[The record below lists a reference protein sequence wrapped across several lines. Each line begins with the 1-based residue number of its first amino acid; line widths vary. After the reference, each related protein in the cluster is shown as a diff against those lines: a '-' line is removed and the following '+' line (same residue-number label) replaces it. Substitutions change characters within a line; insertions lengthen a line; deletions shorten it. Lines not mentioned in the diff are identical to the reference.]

1 VAAFREFGE
10 DEMDVRMDGR
20 VAAITGASTGLGLAM
35 AKEFAASGASV
46 ALLARKADVLA
57 KAKADVAT
65 AAGKTNAKIEAYS
78 CDVSK
83 AQPIADTFKKIEAD
97 FGKVDI
103 LVNNAGISH
112 AKPFETVTDEDW
124 QGDLDLKLFAAIRTI
139 RAVLPGM
146 RQRKWGRIV
155 NVLNIGAKA
164 PNANSTPTSVSRAAG
179 LALTKALSQENA
191 QHGVLVNAMLVGLI
205 ESDQWV
211 RRHKTAAGEGKTYEE
226 FLAGMAKGRIPLGRM
241 GKAEEFARMA
251 CFLCSDAGS
260 FITGVAINVDGGASP
275 VV

>member
-1 VAAFREFGE
+1 
-10 DEMDVRMDGR
+10 MDVRMDGR
-20 VAAITGASTGLGLAM
+20 VAVITGASTGLGLAM
-35 AKEFAASGASV
+35 AKEFAASGGSV
-46 ALLARKADVLA
+46 AMLARKADVLA
-57 KAKADVAT
+57 SAKAEVVK
-65 AAGKTNAKIEAYS
+65 AAGKTNGKFEAYS

-83 AQPIADTFKKIEAD
+83 AQPIADTFKKIVAD

-103 LVNNAGISH
+103 VVNNAGISH
-112 AKPFETVTDEDW
+112 AKSFDTVTDEDW
-124 QGDLDLKLFAAIRTI
+124 QGDLDLKLFAAIRLC
-139 RAVLPGM
+139 RAALPGM
-146 RQRKWGRIV
+146 RERKWGRIV

-164 PNANSTPTSVSRAAG
+164 PGADSTPTSVSRAAG
-179 LALTKALSQENA
+179 LALTKALSKENA
-191 QHGVLVNAMLVGLI
+191 PHNVLVNAMLVGLI

-211 RRHKTAAGEGKTYEE
+211 RRHKAANDGKSYQEFTAA
-226 FLAGMAKGRIPLGRM
+226 MSKGRIPIGRM

>member
-1 VAAFREFGE
+1 
-10 DEMDVRMDGR
+10 MDVRMDGR
-20 VAAITGASTGLGLAM
+20 VAVITGASTGLGLAM

-46 ALLARKADVLA
+46 ALLARKADAL
-57 KAKADVAT
+57 
-65 AAGKTNAKIEAYS
+65 AAGKAEVQKAAGKANIKIEAYS

-83 AQPIADTFKKIEAD
+83 AAPIADTFKKIEAE

-103 LVNNAGISH
+103 VVNNAGISH
-112 AKPFETVTDEDW
+112 AKSFETVTDEDW
-124 QGDLDLKLFAAIRTI
+124 QGDLDLKLFAAIRLC
-139 RAVLPGM
+139 RAAVPGM
-146 RQRKWGRIV
+146 RERKWGRIV

-164 PNANSTPTSVSRAAG
+164 PGANSTPTSVSRAAG
-179 LALTKALSQENA
+179 LALTKAMSQELAKDNI
-191 QHGVLVNAMLVGLI
+191 LVHAMLVGLI
-205 ESDQWV
+205 ESDQWQ

>member
-1 VAAFREFGE
+1 
-10 DEMDVRMDGR
+10 MDVRMDGR
-20 VAAITGASTGLGLAM
+20 VAVITGASTGLGLAM
-35 AKEFAASGASV
+35 AKEFAASGGSV

-57 KAKADVAT
+57 AAKAEVVK
-65 AAGKTNAKIEAYS
+65 AAGKTNGKFEAYS
-78 CDVSK
+78 CDVAK
-83 AQPIADTFKKIEAD
+83 AEPIADTFKKVVAD

-103 LVNNAGISH
+103 VVNNAGISH
-112 AKPFETVTDEDW
+112 AKAFDTVTDEDW
-124 QGDLDLKLFAAIRTI
+124 QGDLDLKLFAAIRLC
-139 RAVLPGM
+139 RAALPGM
-146 RQRKWGRIV
+146 RERKWGRIV

-205 ESDQWV
+205 ESDQWQ
-211 RRHKTAAGEGKTYEE
+211 RRHKAANDGKTYQQ
-226 FLAGMAKGRIPLGRM
+226 FIDGMAKGRIPLGRM

-260 FITGVAINVDGGASP
+260 FVTGVAINVDGGASP

>member
-1 VAAFREFGE
+1 
-10 DEMDVRMDGR
+10 MDVRMDGR
-20 VAAITGASTGLGLAM
+20 VAVITGSSTGLGLAM
-35 AKEFAASGASV
+35 AKEFAASGGSV

-57 KAKADVAT
+57 KAKAEVQK
-65 AAGKTNAKIEAYS
+65 AAGKSNGRFEAYS
-78 CDVSK
+78 CDVAK
-83 AQPIADTFKKIEAD
+83 AAPIAETWKKVEAD

-124 QGDLDLKLFAAIRTI
+124 QGDLDLKLFAAIRLC
-139 RAVLPGM
+139 RLALPGM
-146 RQRKWGRIV
+146 KQRKWGRIV

-164 PNANSTPTSVSRAAG
+164 PGANSTPTSVSRAAG
-179 LALTKALSQENA
+179 LALTKAMSQENA
-191 QHGVLVNAMLVGLI
+191 QHGVNVNAMLVGLI
-205 ESDQWV
+205 ESDQWA
-211 RRHKTAAGEGKTYEE
+211 RRYKTPAGEGKTYEQ
-226 FLAGMAKGRIPLGRM
+226 FLQGMAGRIPLGRM

>member
-1 VAAFREFGE
+1 
-10 DEMDVRMDGR
+10 MDVRMDGR
-20 VAAITGASTGLGLAM
+20 VAVITGSSTGLGLAM

-46 ALLARKADVLA
+46 ALLARKADALAAA
-57 KAKADVAT
+57 KAEVTK

-83 AQPIADTFKKIEAD
+83 AQPIADTWKKVTGD

-103 LVNNAGISH
+103 VVNNAGISH
-112 AKPFETVTDEDW
+112 AKAFDTVTDEDW
-124 QGDLDLKLFAAIRTI
+124 QGDLDLKLFAAIRLC
-139 RAVLPGM
+139 RAALPGM
-146 RQRKWGRIV
+146 RERKWGRIV

-164 PNANSTPTSVSRAAG
+164 PGADSTPTSVSRAAG
-179 LALTKALSQENA
+179 LALTKALSKENA
-191 QHGVLVNAMLVGLI
+191 PHNVLVNAMLVGLI
-205 ESDQWV
+205 ESDQWA
-211 RRHKTAAGEGKTYEE
+211 RRHKARQATGKTYEE
-226 FLAGMAKGRIPLGRM
+226 FLAGMAKGRIPIGRM

>member
-1 VAAFREFGE
+1 ME
-10 DEMDVRMDGR
+10 VRMDGR

-35 AKEFAASGASV
+35 AKEFAASGGSV
-46 ALLARKADVLA
+46 ALIARKPDVLA
-57 KAKADVAT
+57 TAKAEVAKVL
-65 AAGKTNAKIEAYS
+65 GKGAKVEAYS

-83 AQPIADTFKKIEAD
+83 PQPIADTFGKIVGD

-103 LVNNAGISH
+103 VVNNAGISH
-112 AKPFETVTDEDW
+112 AKAFDTVTDEDW
-124 QGDLDLKLFAAIRTI
+124 QGDLDLKLFAAIRMI
-139 RAVLPGM
+139 RLALPGM
-146 RQRKWGRIV
+146 RERKWGRIV

-191 QHGVLVNAMLVGLI
+191 PHNVLVNAMLVGLI
-205 ESDQWV
+205 ESDQWQ
-211 RRHKTAAGEGKTYEE
+211 RRHKTVGNNQTYQQ
-226 FLAGMAKGRIPLGRM
+226 FLDGMAKGRIPLGRM

>member
-1 VAAFREFGE
+1 
-10 DEMDVRMDGR
+10 MDVRMDGR
-20 VAAITGASTGLGLAM
+20 VAVITGSSTGLGLAM

-46 ALLARKADVLA
+46 ALLARKADALAAA
-57 KAKADVAT
+57 KAEVAK

-83 AQPIADTFKKIEAD
+83 AQPIADTWKKVTGD

-103 LVNNAGISH
+103 VVNNAGISH
-112 AKPFETVTDEDW
+112 AKAFDTVTDEDW
-124 QGDLDLKLFAAIRTI
+124 QGDLDLKLFAAIRLL
-139 RAVLPGM
+139 RLALPGM
-146 RQRKWGRIV
+146 RERKWGRVV

-164 PNANSTPTSVSRAAG
+164 PGADSTPTSVSRAAG
-179 LALTKALSQENA
+179 LALTKALSKENA
-191 QHGVLVNAMLVGLI
+191 PHNVLVNAMLVGLI
-205 ESDQWV
+205 DSDQWQ
-211 RRHKTAAGEGKTYEE
+211 RRHKTAAGAGKTYEE
-226 FLAGMAKGRIPLGRM
+226 FLAGMAKGRIPIGRM

>member
-1 VAAFREFGE
+1 
-10 DEMDVRMDGR
+10 MDVRMDGR
-20 VAAITGASTGLGLAM
+20 VAVITGASTGLGFAM
-35 AKEFAASGASV
+35 AKEFAASGGSV
-46 ALLARKADVLA
+46 AILARKADVLA
-57 KAKADVAT
+57 SAKAEVQK
-65 AAGKTNAKIEAYS
+65 AAAKSNGRVEAYS
-78 CDVSK
+78 CDVAK
-83 AQPIADTFKKIEAD
+83 AQPIADTWKKIQGD

-103 LVNNAGISH
+103 LVNNAGVSH
-112 AKPFETVTDEDW
+112 AKAFDTVTDEDW
-124 QGDLDLKLFAAIRTI
+124 QGDLDLKLFAAIRLC
-139 RAVLPGM
+139 RLALPGM
-146 RQRKWGRIV
+146 RERKWGRIV

-191 QHGVLVNAMLVGLI
+191 QQNVLVNAMLVGLI

-211 RRHKTAAGEGKTYEE
+211 RRFKAQGGGQTYEQ
-226 FLAGMAKGRIPLGRM
+226 FTAGMAKGRIPIGRM

-275 VV
+275 VT

>member
-1 VAAFREFGE
+1 ME
-10 DEMDVRMDGR
+10 VRMDGR

-35 AKEFAASGASV
+35 AKEFAASGGSV
-46 ALLARKADVLA
+46 ALIARKPDALATA
-57 KAKADVAT
+57 KAEVTKVLSK
-65 AAGKTNAKIEAYS
+65 GAKVEAYS

-83 AQPIADTFKKIEAD
+83 APPIADTFARIVGN

-103 LVNNAGISH
+103 VVNNAGISH
-112 AKPFETVTDEDW
+112 AKAFDTVTDEDW
-124 QGDLDLKLFAAIRTI
+124 QGDLDLKLFAAIRMI
-139 RAVLPGM
+139 RLALPGM
-146 RQRKWGRIV
+146 RERKWGRIV

-191 QHGVLVNAMLVGLI
+191 QHNVLVNAMLVGLI
-205 ESDQWV
+205 ESDQWQ
-211 RRHKTAAGEGKTYEE
+211 RRHKTVGNNQSYQQ
-226 FLAGMAKGRIPLGRM
+226 FLDGMAKGRIPLGRM

>member
-1 VAAFREFGE
+1 
-10 DEMDVRMDGR
+10 MDVRMDGR
-20 VAAITGASTGLGLAM
+20 VAVITGSSTGLGLAM

-46 ALLARKADVLA
+46 ALLARKADALAAA
-57 KAKADVAT
+57 KAEVAK

-83 AQPIADTFKKIEAD
+83 AQPIADTWKKVTGD

-103 LVNNAGISH
+103 VVNNAGISH
-112 AKPFETVTDEDW
+112 AKAFDTVTDEDW
-124 QGDLDLKLFAAIRTI
+124 QGDLDLKLFAAIRLL
-139 RAVLPGM
+139 RLALPGM
-146 RQRKWGRIV
+146 RERKWGRVV

-164 PNANSTPTSVSRAAG
+164 PGADSTPTSVSRAAG
-179 LALTKALSQENA
+179 LALTKALSKENA
-191 QHGVLVNAMLVGLI
+191 PHNVLVNAMLVGLI
-205 ESDQWV
+205 DSDQWQ
-211 RRHKTAAGEGKTYEE
+211 RRHKTVAGAGKTYDE
-226 FLAGMAKGRIPLGRM
+226 FLAGMAKGRIPIGRM

>member
-1 VAAFREFGE
+1 ME
-10 DEMDVRMDGR
+10 VRMDGR
-20 VAAITGASTGLGLAM
+20 VAVITGASTGLGLAM

-46 ALLARKADVLA
+46 AMLARKADALA
-57 KAKADVAT
+57 AAKKAVTA
-65 AAGKTNAKIEAYS
+65 AAGKTNAKIEVYS
-78 CDVSK
+78 CDVSQAK
-83 AQPIADTFKKIEAD
+83 PIADTWGKISND

-103 LVNNAGISH
+103 VVNNAGISH
-112 AKPFETVTDEDW
+112 AKPFDTVTDEDW
-124 QGDLDLKLFAAIRTI
+124 QGDLDLKLFAAIRLL
-139 RAVLPGM
+139 RLALPGM
-146 RQRKWGRIV
+146 RERKWGRVV

-191 QHGVLVNAMLVGLI
+191 QHNVLVNAMLVGLI
-205 ESDQWV
+205 ESDQWE
-211 RRHKTAAGEGKTYEE
+211 RRHKAAGGGKTYQE
-226 FLAGMAKGRIPLGRM
+226 FLDGMAKGRIPIGRM

>member
-1 VAAFREFGE
+1 
-10 DEMDVRMDGR
+10 MDVRMDGR
-20 VAAITGASTGLGLAM
+20 VAVITGASTGLGLAM

-46 ALLARKADVLA
+46 ALLARKADALA
-57 KAKADVAT
+57 KAKAEVAK
-65 AAGKTNAKIEAYS
+65 AAGKANIKIEVYS

-83 AQPIADTFKKIEAD
+83 AAAIAETWKKVEAE

-103 LVNNAGISH
+103 VVNNAGISH
-112 AKPFETVTDEDW
+112 AKPFDTVTDEDW
-124 QGDLDLKLFAAIRTI
+124 QGDLDLKLFAAIRMI
-139 RAVLPGM
+139 RHALPGM
-146 RQRKWGRIV
+146 RERKWGRIV

-164 PNANSTPTSVSRAAG
+164 PTANSTPTSVSRAAG

-191 QHGVLVNAMLVGLI
+191 KDNILVNAMLVGLI
-205 ESDQWV
+205 ESDQWE

-226 FLAGMAKGRIPLGRM
+226 FLAGMAKGRIPIGRM

>member
-1 VAAFREFGE
+1 
-10 DEMDVRMDGR
+10 MDVRMDGR
-20 VAAITGASTGLGLAM
+20 VAVITGSSTGLGLAM

-46 ALLARKADVLA
+46 ALLARKADALAAA
-57 KAKADVAT
+57 KAEVAK

-83 AQPIADTFKKIEAD
+83 AQPIAETWKKVTGD

-103 LVNNAGISH
+103 VVNNAGISH
-112 AKPFETVTDEDW
+112 AKAFDTVTDEDW
-124 QGDLDLKLFAAIRTI
+124 QGDLDLKLFAAIRLL
-139 RAVLPGM
+139 RLALPGM
-146 RQRKWGRIV
+146 RERKWGRVV

-164 PNANSTPTSVSRAAG
+164 PGADSTPTSVSRAAG
-179 LALTKALSQENA
+179 LALTKALSKENA
-191 QHGVLVNAMLVGLI
+191 PHNVLVNAMLVGLI
-205 ESDQWV
+205 DSDQWQ
-211 RRHKTAAGEGKTYEE
+211 RRHKTAAGAGKTYDE
-226 FLAGMAKGRIPLGRM
+226 FLAGMAKGRIPIGRM